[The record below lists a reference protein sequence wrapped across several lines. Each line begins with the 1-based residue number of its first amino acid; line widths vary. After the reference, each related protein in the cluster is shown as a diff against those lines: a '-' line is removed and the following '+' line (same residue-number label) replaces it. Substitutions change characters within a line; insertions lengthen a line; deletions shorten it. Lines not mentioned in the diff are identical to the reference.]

1 MSCQAYMQYTHSC
14 DRCQDDLHS
23 IIFDC
28 WSNDWVNF
36 FFLSEFQLPTLFFYY
51 KMSSKFNTLER
62 EKLFLNP
69 SSNKFGYP
77 ELQKLVKP
85 HIDSFNSLLDPPRQG
100 LLNFAIDD
108 IGTQEIFDK
117 PNNSPERGNK
127 LSSKFPFFF

>member
-1 MSCQAYMQYTHSC
+1 
-14 DRCQDDLHS
+14 
-23 IIFDC
+23 
-28 WSNDWVNF
+28 
-36 FFLSEFQLPTLFFYY
+36 
-51 KMSSKFNTLER
+51 MSSKFNTLER

-85 HIDSFNSLLDPPRQG
+85 HIDSFNSLLEPPRKG

-108 IGTQEIFDK
+108 IDTQEIFDV

-127 LSSKFPFFF
+127 LSSNFSFSFQ